1 MDLPRI
7 SERAL
12 KRFVLGACGLGTYWH
27 LGVRNRLTVTGR
39 EHLEG
44 LPDRNVLFVS
54 NHQTYFLDVIALFH
68 AITGGRVSPWTGLRA
83 PLHLSFIAAHETMK
97 GGGLLPKFF
106 SAGGAV
112 CVHRTWREGD
122 REVSRPLDT
131 SQLFTIGRA
140 LHSGWLITFPQGTT
154 RPGAPGRRG
163 TGHLIQH
170 HRPVVV
176 PAVLSGFN
184 QAFDKTGLKLR
195 APGTEL
201 SLRFKAPLAIDP
213 DADTDAVLAQVME
226 AIEQGPS
233 PAAVERPGYRAAAS
247 TSATFR
253 SSASPPKGLGNSA

>member
-1 MDLPRI
+1 MDLQRI
-7 SERAL
+7 GERAV
-12 KRFVLGACGLGTYWH
+12 KRFVLGACGLGTFWH

-97 GGGLLPKFF
+97 GGGLLPRFF

-112 CVHRTWREGD
+112 CVHRTWREGE

-176 PAVLSGFN
+176 PAVLSGFDR
-184 QAFDKTGLKLR
+184 AFDKTGLKLR

-201 SLRFKAPLAIDP
+201 SLRFKAPLALDP
-213 DADTDAVLAQVME
+213 GADADAVLAQVME
-226 AIEQGPS
+226 AIEQGPDS
-233 PAAVERPGYRAAAS
+233 SGARAGYPPAVS

-253 SSASPPKGLGNSA
+253 SSASPPGLGSSA